1 MITLAEMAIQ
11 YKDILEGIFALLAE
25 DWKACSVALC
35 LASMQPDEDLPAFRV
50 VELSPRL
57 TEKFR
62 DDIVIPFLADL
73 HKKWLSTS
81 LVLYNYDAASKPHI
95 DEIEHLDFSMPEYEP
110 IKKQIEPLQSLPDMG
125 TFQED
130 ERQFVSGLRFYVIR
144 IQFSD
149 DHDPVYFFRSYA
161 AKNLLSKSRFL
172 AAMWRD
178 QDEYDVI
185 SKPVL
190 LFDKHIDCMS
200 RGSSMFIFHKENFHY
215 LFRFLEEV
223 MKTAKHTLNV
233 IKVRVPIKNFAKF
246 AHHCE
251 RHPQKMAKL
260 KNISQKPYLK
270 DLTIDK
276 IQKVINR
283 MNKED
288 LGEEFIKAINEERVL
303 LYDEKKPWMLLKLL
317 DDDYLWSEMTEIGYQ
332 IDGKRE
338 LS

>member
-1 MITLAEMAIQ
+1 MITLAEMEVQ
-11 YKDILEGIFALLAE
+11 YKDILEGIFALLTE
-25 DWKACSVALC
+25 DRKACSVAVC
-35 LASMQPDEDLPAFRV
+35 LAAVQSDEDLPAYRV

-57 TEKFR
+57 TDKFR
-62 DDIVIPFLADL
+62 DEIALPFLAEL
-73 HKKWLSTS
+73 HKKWLSAG
-81 LVLYNYDAASKPHI
+81 LVLYNYDAASKPHA
-95 DEIEHLDFSMPEYEP
+95 DEIEHLDFSKPGYET

-144 IQFSD
+144 LQFNG
-149 DHDPVYFFRSYA
+149 DHEPLYFFRSYA
-161 AKNLLSKSRFL
+161 PKNLLSKSRFL

-178 QDEYDVI
+178 QDEYDVV
-185 SKPVL
+185 SQPVL

-200 RGSSMFIFHKENFHY
+200 QGSSLFIFHKENFHY
-215 LFRFLEEV
+215 LFHFLEGV

-233 IKVRVPIKNFAKF
+233 IKVRVPIKNFDKF
-246 AHHCE
+246 SRHCE

-270 DLTIDK
+270 DLTIDRIK
-276 IQKVINR
+276 KVINR

-288 LGEEFIKAINEERVL
+288 LGEEFIRAINEEQIL

-332 IDGKRE
+332 VDGKRE

>member
-35 LASMQPDEDLPAFRV
+35 LASVQSDEDLPAFRV

-62 DDIVIPFLADL
+62 DDIIIPFLADL
-73 HKKWLSTS
+73 HKKWLSAG
-81 LVLYNYDAASKPHI
+81 LILYAYNAASKPLV
-95 DEIEHLDFSMPEYEP
+95 DEIEHLDFSMPEYDP

-178 QDEYDVI
+178 QDEYDVV
-185 SKPVL
+185 SQPVL

-223 MKTAKHTLNV
+223 MKTAKH
-233 IKVRVPIKNFAKF
+233 PA
-246 AHHCE
+246 
-251 RHPQKMAKL
+251 
-260 KNISQKPYLK
+260 
-270 DLTIDK
+270 
-276 IQKVINR
+276 
-283 MNKED
+283 
-288 LGEEFIKAINEERVL
+288 
-303 LYDEKKPWMLLKLL
+303 MLL
-317 DDDYLWSEMTEIGYQ
+317 
-332 IDGKRE
+332 
-338 LS
+338 